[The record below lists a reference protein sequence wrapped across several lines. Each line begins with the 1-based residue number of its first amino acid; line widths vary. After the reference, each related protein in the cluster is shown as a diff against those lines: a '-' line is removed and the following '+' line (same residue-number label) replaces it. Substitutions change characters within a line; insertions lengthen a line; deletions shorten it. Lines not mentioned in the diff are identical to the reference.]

1 MQEWI
6 CECEKKKN
14 KQKSGKEFYK
24 DYVKIW
30 SNMDYKIRVGCNNKI
45 VKLEK

>member
-6 CECEKKKN
+6 CKCEKKKN

-24 DYVKIW
+24 DNVKIW
-30 SNMDYKIRVGCNNKI
+30 NDIDYRIRVAYNNKI